1 MGPTASC
8 SQPTDYQI
16 LKMGVY
22 DGVYQLDMSQADPN
36 WAALHKEMGIPEADT
51 KAMISGG
58 NVHTM
63 TVMENKDGS
72 FTTSTNNTVV
82 PHHNSSFTSKP
93 GEIKKMEKP
102 FPCSV
107 SWNYR
112 GENESVMNIEMGNGK
127 KLVNEYCMNNYG
139 FTCTTSMEGSSLKAR
154 AVFWKVS
161 PKEDGYYEMETEK
174 GMFPVLQQLMPQM
187 TEDAW
192 KELIKNGGVAM
203 KLKVDKTKAVME
215 ERMSGGK
222 TKTVVYPFDEAVHY
236 TNEEFGL
243 DETRMLTRVAPGRYK
258 MVTKTKTGKTGD
270 YEMNFTEHG
279 VFETM
284 TVGGLS
290 ASCFYRRLGDFE
302 GTWKVCSKVGA
313 EGYLDACGMPEPMK
327 SELLAANDVVEMK
340 RLGGGKIS
348 TKSSSKFMPG
358 ENVMKLGEQWEIE
371 MPGFGKMTGVFMEHG
386 DCFSSCMKIGEKTI
400 NVKGKVT
407 GDFIV
412 EELDVDGSL
421 ASRMKQ
427 ILVRQ

>member
-1 MGPTASC
+1 MGTASC
-8 SQPTDYQI
+8 SQPSDYQC

-36 WAALHKEMGIPEADT
+36 WAAMHKEMGIPEADT

-102 FPCSV
+102 FPCTV
-107 SWNYR
+107 SWNYK

-222 TKTVVYPFDEAVHY
+222 S
-236 TNEEFGL
+236 
-243 DETRMLTRVAPGRYK
+243 
-258 MVTKTKTGKTGD
+258 KTGD
-270 YEMNFTEHG
+270 FEMNFTEHG

-313 EGYLDACGMPEPMK
+313 EGYWDACGMPEPMK

-386 DCFSSCMKIGEKTI
+386 DPFRP
-400 NVKGKVT
+400 
-407 GDFIV
+407 
-412 EELDVDGSL
+412 
-421 ASRMKQ
+421 A
-427 ILVRQ
+427 

>member
-1 MGPTASC
+1 MGSDSC
-8 SQPTDYQI
+8 SQPTDYQH

-36 WAALHKEMGIPEADT
+36 WAAMHKEMGIPEADT

-102 FPCSV
+102 FPCTV

-215 ERMSGGK
+215 ERMSGGQG
-222 TKTVVYPFDEAVHY
+222 KTVDF
-236 TNEEFGL
+236 
-243 DETRMLTRVAPGRYK
+243 
-258 MVTKTKTGKTGD
+258 
-270 YEMNFTEHG
+270 EMNFTEHG

-290 ASCFYRRLGDFE
+290 ASCFYRRLGRLRDARADEEPWWRKDFNE
-302 GTWKVCSKVGA
+302 EQLEVHAGGERDEARGAVGDRDVWFPNTPDRLKIAFVSVCLSCKSNCKEIKTPPVVDQHLSPFHLS
-313 EGYLDACGMPEPMK
+313 YKWQKHLISSLDP
-327 SELLAANDVVEMK
+327 SNLVVH
-340 RLGGGKIS
+340 RS
-348 TKSSSKFMPG
+348 
-358 ENVMKLGEQWEIE
+358 
-371 MPGFGKMTGVFMEHG
+371 
-386 DCFSSCMKIGEKTI
+386 
-400 NVKGKVT
+400 
-407 GDFIV
+407 
-412 EELDVDGSL
+412 
-421 ASRMKQ
+421 
-427 ILVRQ
+427 

>member
-1 MGPTASC
+1 MGTVSC

-102 FPCSV
+102 FPCTV
-107 SWNYR
+107 SWNYK

-222 TKTVVYPFDEAVHY
+222 SKTVVYPFEEAAPRGPRPLQDGDE
-236 TNEEFGL
+236 
-243 DETRMLTRVAPGRYK
+243 DQDRQ
-258 MVTKTKTGKTGD
+258 D
-270 YEMNFTEHG
+270 
-279 VFETM
+279 
-284 TVGGLS
+284 
-290 ASCFYRRLGDFE
+290 RRLRD
-302 GTWKVCSKVGA
+302 
-313 EGYLDACGMPEPMK
+313 
-327 SELLAANDVVEMK
+327 ELHRARGLRDYDRWRVK
-340 RLGGGKIS
+340 RLLLLQETWRFRGNL
-348 TKSSSKFMPG
+348 
-358 ENVMKLGEQWEIE
+358 E
-371 MPGFGKMTGVFMEHG
+371 GV
-386 DCFSSCMKIGEKTI
+386 
-400 NVKGKVT
+400 
-407 GDFIV
+407 
-412 EELDVDGSL
+412 L
-421 ASRMKQ
+421 
-427 ILVRQ
+427 

>member
-1 MGPTASC
+1 
-8 SQPTDYQI
+8 
-16 LKMGVY
+16 
-22 DGVYQLDMSQADPN
+22 
-36 WAALHKEMGIPEADT
+36 
-51 KAMISGG
+51 
-58 NVHTM
+58 
-63 TVMENKDGS
+63 
-72 FTTSTNNTVV
+72 
-82 PHHNSSFTSKP
+82 
-93 GEIKKMEKP
+93 
-102 FPCSV
+102 
-107 SWNYR
+107 
-112 GENESVMNIEMGNGK
+112 
-127 KLVNEYCMNNYG
+127 
-139 FTCTTSMEGSSLKAR
+139 
-154 AVFWKVS
+154 
-161 PKEDGYYEMETEK
+161 
-174 GMFPVLQQLMPQM
+174 MPQM

-222 TKTVVYPFDEAVHY
+222 SKTVVYPFDEAVHY

-270 YEMNFTEHG
+270 FEMNFSEHG

-313 EGYLDACGMPEPMK
+313 EGYLDACG
-327 SELLAANDVVEMK
+327 
-340 RLGGGKIS
+340 
-348 TKSSSKFMPG
+348 
-358 ENVMKLGEQWEIE
+358 

>member
-1 MGPTASC
+1 MGTESC
-8 SQPTDYQI
+8 SQPTDYQS

-22 DGVYQLDMSQADPN
+22 DGVYQLDVSQADPN

-102 FPCSV
+102 FPGTV
-107 SWNYR
+107 SWNYK
-112 GENESVMNIEMGNGK
+112 GENESVMNI
-127 KLVNEYCMNNYG
+127 
-139 FTCTTSMEGSSLKAR
+139 
-154 AVFWKVS
+154 
-161 PKEDGYYEMETEK
+161 EMETEK

-222 TKTVVYPFDEAVHY
+222 SKTVVYPFDEAIHY

-258 MVTKTKTGKTGD
+258 MVTKTKAGKTGD

-313 EGYLDACGMPEPMK
+313 EAYLDACGMPEPMK

>member
-1 MGPTASC
+1 MGTVSC
-8 SQPTDYQI
+8 SQTTDYQS

-36 WAALHKEMGIPEADT
+36 WAAMHKEMGIPEADT

-102 FPCSV
+102 FPC
-107 SWNYR
+107 
-112 GENESVMNIEMGNGK
+112 
-127 KLVNEYCMNNYG
+127 
-139 FTCTTSMEGSSLKAR
+139 TASMEGSSLKAR

-222 TKTVVYPFDEAVHY
+222 SKTVVYPFDEAVHY

-270 YEMNFTEHG
+270 FEMNFTDHG

-371 MPGFGKMTGVFMEHG
+371 MPGFGKMTGVFLEHG
-386 DCFSSCMKIGEKTI
+386 DSFSSCMKIGEKTI

-412 EELDVDGSL
+412 EECEVDGNI
-421 ASRMKQ
+421 ASQMKQ